1 MEEYKA
7 EIKNERIKEQIWR
20 MEGYKAEIKNE
31 RIKEQIWRIEEKRC
45 RMRLSE
51 SRDY

>member
-20 MEGYKAEIKNE
+20 MGGYKAEIKNE
-31 RIKEQIWRIEEKRC
+31 RIKKQIWRMEG
-45 RMRLSE
+45 
-51 SRDY
+51 

>member
-1 MEEYKA
+1 MEE
-7 EIKNERIKEQIWR
+7 
-20 MEGYKAEIKNE
+20 YKAEIKNE